1 MLMVSK
7 VGIEITS
14 FNAWIFQIYANV
26 PPHMVSKLAHSKSSQ
41 IVRKKPYP
49 SIPINIG
56 IIRPWEP
63 NNLDTIPIIP
73 KDLVENGP
81 KFDLR
86 WHHLQ
91 STTTHEFDDIQ
102 HHISPDN
109 YYKYVDWTYAEL
121 WLTIL
126 APFCEEMTSFFQDT
140 KFDSLHL
147 VIMTTSS
154 DQQASITPKLQNIF
168 STRVHI
174 NNILLDQLGIK
185 TLFL

>member
-1 MLMVSK
+1 
-7 VGIEITS
+7 
-14 FNAWIFQIYANV
+14 
-26 PPHMVSKLAHSKSSQ
+26 
-41 IVRKKPYP
+41 
-49 SIPINIG
+49 
-56 IIRPWEP
+56 
-63 NNLDTIPIIP
+63 
-73 KDLVENGP
+73 
-81 KFDLR
+81 
-86 WHHLQ
+86 
-91 STTTHEFDDIQ
+91 
-102 HHISPDN
+102 
-109 YYKYVDWTYAEL
+109 
-121 WLTIL
+121 LTIL